1 MSLQPSPAAVTG
13 TRASAFFLLALA
25 NLFWAGN
32 WVIGRALRDAIEP
45 VTLNFWR
52 WLIAAL
58 ILAPFALPAMAAN
71 RGAIRRSAGLLL
83 LLALTGV
90 GLFQT
95 LVYVGLRT
103 TTTVNAV
110 LLNSSAPLFMLLCSW
125 AIERERATH
134 RQIAGMLI
142 SLAGILVIL
151 ARGEP
156 DSLLRLEFHA
166 GDGWILLA
174 MPMWGIYSV
183 LLKRRPPE
191 LGGVVFLFLISV
203 AGVMLLAPVFVLEAL
218 HTPLRWPPRWP
229 TQWPTAGARPLPCST
244 SRPPPRWAL
253 SSAGTAA
260 WRSSG
265 PMQPDS
271 RCICC
276 LPLARCWQWSF
287 SAKRFTHSTPPASRP
302 FWSGSSW
309 RRAPRSGRIHSRN
322 GDAIRTAP
330 DPRDPSIF
338 PPDGPRRAS
347 A

>member
-174 MPMWGIYSV
+174 MPVWGIYSV

-229 TQWPTAGARPLPCST
+229 TQWPTAGEAAAVLYVAAAASVGAFICWNRGVAIVGANAAGFTLHLLPAFGT
-244 SRPPPRWAL
+244 LLAMVFL
-253 SSAGTAA
+253 GEAFHAFHAAGVTTILVGVIVAT
-260 WRSSG
+260 R
-265 PMQPDS
+265 
-271 RCICC
+271 
-276 LPLARCWQWSF
+276 
-287 SAKRFTHSTPPASRP
+287 ASQR
-302 FWSGSSW
+302 
-309 RRAPRSGRIHSRN
+309 
-322 GDAIRTAP
+322 P
-330 DPRDPSIF
+330 DPQQER
-338 PPDGPRRAS
+338 
-347 A
+347 